1 MANKIQIKAI
11 FDYIIELNGDH
22 NFAQNERLVL
32 KNDNS
37 VKALVISASENK
49 AFCIVNVDPSELKI
63 EDEFIISKE
72 SNLVKTSKKFFGKI
86 IDIENNIVYP
96 ATTKE
101 TVEFMEYESNIF
113 NKPNDLMSYKSLNK
127 QLNTGYIS
135 VDLLVPIGKGQRELI
150 IGDRKTGKTFI
161 ALNTIINQKN
171 KNVKCIYAA
180 IGTQHSQ
187 LSTVYKLLEE
197 NGALEQTIIVKADSD
212 RPYDQ
217 YLLPYVAMAHA
228 ENLSYEDD
236 VLIIFDDLTT
246 HANIYREM
254 ALLTNKPVGKEAF
267 PGDMF
272 YAHSRLL
279 ERSGNFTNRKSI
291 TALPILQT
299 VDNDI
304 TSLISSNIISITDGQ
319 IVTNSEIFASGKY
332 PAVDIDLSVSRIGGM
347 VQSKEIAKV
356 ASKIGKIYKA
366 YRRQTKLSSLKYDL
380 NEQTNNLIKNGLL
393 IEEMFNQKGISL
405 YSEEDLLLNSD
416 LISWNC
422 LTDVKD
428 VQLALKFCQELI
440 KVDENARKIFEST
453 KNTKNIDPRV
463 SEFFKSALKQFSN
476 KLELNW
482 NIKVQNEFIPIKK
495 DILNNIIQKL
505 GVNNGSENN

>member
-11 FDYIIELNGDH
+11 FDYIIELNGEH
-22 NFAQNERLVL
+22 NFVQNERLVH
-32 KNDNS
+32 KDNQNI
-37 VKALVISASENK
+37 KALVISASENK
-49 AFCIVNVDPSELKI
+49 AFCIVNTDPSNLKI
-63 EDEFIISKE
+63 EDEFILSNE

-86 IDIENNIVYP
+86 IDIENNIIYP
-96 ATTKE
+96 ASTKE
-101 TVEFMEYESNIF
+101 TPEYLRYESNIF
-113 NKPNDLMSYKSLNK
+113 NKPNDLMTYRSLNE

-135 VDLLVPIGKGQRELI
+135 IDLLVPIGKGQRELI

-180 IGTQHSQ
+180 IGAQHSQ
-187 LSTVYKLLEE
+187 LSTVYKLLEQ
-197 NGALEQTIIVKADSD
+197 NDALDQTIIIKADSD
-212 RPYDQ
+212 QPYSQ
-217 YLLPYVAMAHA
+217 FLLPYVAMAHA
-228 ENLSYEDD
+228 ENLSYEND

-279 ERSGNFTNRKSI
+279 ERSGKFSNRKSI

-347 VQSKEIAKV
+347 VQSKQIAKV

-380 NEQTNNLIKNGLL
+380 NEQTNNLIKNGIL
-393 IEEMFNQKGISL
+393 IEEMFNQKGVSV
-405 YSEEDLLLNSD
+405 YSEEDLLLNSE

-422 LTDVKD
+422 LIGVKD
-428 VQLALKFCQELI
+428 IQLALKFCQELI
-440 KVDENARKIFEST
+440 KQDETARKIFEST
-453 KNTKNIDPRV
+453 KDTKVLDPRV
-463 SEFFKSALKQFSN
+463 SEFFKSSLKQFSDR
-476 KLELNW
+476 LGLNW
-482 NIKVQNEFIPIKK
+482 SIKVQKEFIPLRKEI
-495 DILNNIIQKL
+495 INNIIEKL
-505 GVNNGSENN
+505 GVK